1 MVVSSKKTPWA
12 NPTFKMILCFQNKE
26 DFHEYILL
34 PGRNEK
40 SFSFCHIYTSLS
52 LVPAHLF
59 GALRLLD

>member
-34 PGRNEK
+34 PGRK
-40 SFSFCHIYTSLS
+40 
-52 LVPAHLF
+52 
-59 GALRLLD
+59 